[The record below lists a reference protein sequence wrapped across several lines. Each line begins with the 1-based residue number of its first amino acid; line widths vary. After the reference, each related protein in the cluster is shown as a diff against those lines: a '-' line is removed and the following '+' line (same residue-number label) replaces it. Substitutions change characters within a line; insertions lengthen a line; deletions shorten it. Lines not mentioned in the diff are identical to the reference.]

1 MTRQTNDNGGFTL
14 LEVIVTIIVSAI
26 LAVLLMQVMRGN
38 TWRSYWPLAKL
49 DEGLALQEVM
59 EKITADYRNLL
70 ISDTQPL
77 VTLQNRIRNGGNP
90 TNGYWYGQPY
100 SAAISVDDNYCFD
113 LGKDDAAT
121 PGESNQQNNCRH
133 LTDQDLILKITI
145 SDNNQSLTTLFTR

>member
-1 MTRQTNDNGGFTL
+1 
-14 LEVIVTIIVSAI
+14 
-26 LAVLLMQVMRGN
+26 
-38 TWRSYWPLAKL
+38 
-49 DEGLALQEVM
+49 
-59 EKITADYRNLL
+59 
-70 ISDTQPL
+70 L